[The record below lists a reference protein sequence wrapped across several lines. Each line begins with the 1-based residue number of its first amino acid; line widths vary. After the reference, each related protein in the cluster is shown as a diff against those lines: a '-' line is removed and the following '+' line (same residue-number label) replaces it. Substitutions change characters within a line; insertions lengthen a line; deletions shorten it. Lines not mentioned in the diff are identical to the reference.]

1 MPTLSDLLR
10 DMRMDAEPQPPQGS
24 ETLARLLADQ
34 PAIVNAM
41 MQARMD
47 AARKNLARPNGV
59 TDPRYPEWK
68 KSQDDA
74 TALLR
79 AADIGGMAMP
89 IRGAIMKALLERK

>member
-1 MPTLSDLLR
+1 MPTLSDLLQGLR
-10 DMRMDAEPQPPQGS
+10 QEPEPEPGMP
-24 ETLARLLADQ
+24 ENLARLLEH

-41 MQARMD
+41 MQSRME
-47 AARKNLARPNGV
+47 AARKNLARLNGV